1 MKGDDFTMDKIL
13 YISNFQNDP
22 IRECFEDGFHAMM
35 QYQRILPSFFIPE
48 SWDNADDVKQW
59 GKNLELVASFLSIDG
74 LIYSPDEVM
83 SSIKRTPNP
92 TKTLIEIRMSIF
104 LKLLNILEGEHDMN
118 IHMFELTNTRIE
130 LRVNKRA
137 GKFEA
142 SIFTSEDLS
151 YEEQVMTLT
160 NLSFG
165 IIMTNLEI
173 DPSRFKRCASQK
185 CQMIFYEGKP
195 GKRDKMS
202 KKYCSTN
209 CGQNERNRLKR
220 LNHEYEKMKT

>member
-1 MKGDDFTMDKIL
+1 MDKIL

-22 IRECFEDGFHAMM
+22 IRKCFEDAFHAMM
-35 QYQRILPSFFIPE
+35 QYQKILPSFFIPE
-48 SWDNADDVKQW
+48 SWDNRDDMKQW
-59 GKNLELVASFLSIDG
+59 TKNLEMAAAFLSIDG

-83 SSIKRTPNP
+83 TMIKKTANP
-92 TKTLIEIRMSIF
+92 TKTLIEIRFSIF
-104 LKLLNILEGEHDMN
+104 KKLLDILKGEYDTD
-118 IHMFELTNTRIE
+118 IHMFELTDTRIE
-130 LRVNKRA
+130 LSVNKRA

-142 SIFTSEDLS
+142 SVFTSGNHS
-151 YEEQVMTLT
+151 YGEQVMTLT

-173 DPSRFKRCASQK
+173 DPSRFKRCESMK
-185 CQMIFYEGKP
+185 CRMIFYEGKP

-209 CGQNERNRLKR
+209 CGQNERNRLKG

>member
-1 MKGDDFTMDKIL
+1 MDKIL

-48 SWDNADDVKQW
+48 SWVNDMKQW
-59 GKNLELVASFLSIDG
+59 RENLELAVSFLSIDG
-74 LIYSPDEVM
+74 LIHSPEVVM
-83 SSIKRTPNP
+83 TMIEKTPNP

-104 LKLLNILEGEHDMN
+104 SKLLDILKGEHGMD
-118 IHMFELTNTRIE
+118 IHMFELTNTKIQ
-130 LRVNKRA
+130 LSVNKRA
-137 GKFEA
+137 GKFEVCV
-142 SIFTSEDLS
+142 FTSEGPS
-151 YEEQVMTLT
+151 YEEQIMTLT

-202 KKYCSTN
+202 KMYCSTN
-209 CGQNERNRLKR
+209 CGQNERNRLKS
-220 LNHEYEKMKT
+220 LNRKYLEM